1 MQEDF
6 LANKCGTN
14 INLLLENTYHFQV
27 LISGNGESEEQWKI
41 NVIQNF
47 AILIFSIYLVP
58 ERNLIL
64 SANKAIHKISREE
77 YIAIIKQFNFALEP
91 TLYIFT
97 IFAIFYFYISF
108 AI

>member
-1 MQEDF
+1 MVP
-6 LANKCGTN
+6 LNPVMSWLMVN
-14 INLLLENTYHFQV
+14 IWHF
-27 LISGNGESEEQWKI
+27 
-41 NVIQNF
+41 
-47 AILIFSIYLVP
+47 IFSIYLVP

-77 YIAIIKQFNFALEP
+77 CIAIIKQFNFALEP
-91 TLYIFT
+91 TLYIFI